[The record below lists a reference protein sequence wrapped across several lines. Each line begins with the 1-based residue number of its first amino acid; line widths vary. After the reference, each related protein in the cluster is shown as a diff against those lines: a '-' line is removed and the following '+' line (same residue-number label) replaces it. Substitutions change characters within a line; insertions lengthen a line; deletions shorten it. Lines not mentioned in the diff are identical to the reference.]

1 MEPIDE
7 EFVNLGALEGAYL
20 AQKVK
25 KQEKLWDAA
34 NLGDT
39 KSYAQGLTDSM
50 DEQHVNIVFDKDV
63 SDLSQQQSKSV
74 EPIGIKLSQSNESH
88 LKKHHSNQ

>member
-39 KSYAQGLTDSM
+39 KSYS
-50 DEQHVNIVFDKDV
+50 
-63 SDLSQQQSKSV
+63 
-74 EPIGIKLSQSNESH
+74 
-88 LKKHHSNQ
+88 